1 MPGVTPHAKLS
12 TGTAVIHRPP
22 PVISNFPR
30 ELKTGEGPGA
40 SDKRAAHSHVGDH

>member
-1 MPGVTPHAKLS
+1 MPGVTPPDELS

-30 ELKTGEGPGA
+30 ESKTGEGPGESDERA
-40 SDKRAAHSHVGDH
+40 SHDYVGDH